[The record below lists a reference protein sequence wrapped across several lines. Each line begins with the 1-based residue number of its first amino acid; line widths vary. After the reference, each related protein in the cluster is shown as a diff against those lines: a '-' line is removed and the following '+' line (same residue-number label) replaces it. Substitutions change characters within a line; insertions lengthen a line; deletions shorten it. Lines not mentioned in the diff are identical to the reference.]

1 MVEEYHLN
9 PLKTISPCQQHGC
22 CQMIPTNLGLVNHS
36 FIHRVF
42 IFNLFPHSLL
52 CKIALM
58 LNPCRLIA
66 SAIIFITATS
76 SISFK
81 NQNEDEEVWTL
92 ERAETV
98 LLRWSVLVYSLV
110 FALWFCLNI
119 WLRRRSAKG
128 SVLRGF
134 SLGATAGSM
143 AGNMW
148 CTRVAAVFAADCASA
163 HVCSAWGHWLP
174 WIVLTGAVFFAV
186 VNVPYMAKG
195 MQKYEALYMVT
206 VFQGSNI
213 VSNSLS
219 ALIILQEMDGA
230 PWWKL
235 LGYIGCIVVMIGALW
250 FLVSGKEA
258 VCPSNELDDDLR
270 RVLSMEE
277 GSELEDSESEDE
289 PDLMDF
295 VRAMSLDQFSP
306 LSFSSW
312 SSNAEDSQDG
322 EGSQTGEEEQHEE
335 SDNDIAIDWN
345 WGNCSTGRSRG
356 KASPYASIFRSFDM
370 LEIQCKMQTCRAL
383 MFYKMTSHWCIY

>member
-1 MVEEYHLN
+1 
-9 PLKTISPCQQHGC
+9 
-22 CQMIPTNLGLVNHS
+22 MIPTNLGLVNQS
-36 FIHRVF
+36 FIHRGF

-52 CKIALM
+52 CKVALM

-98 LLRWSVLVYSLV
+98 LLRWSVLVYGLV
-110 FALWFCLNI
+110 FALWFCVNV

-186 VNVPYMAKG
+186 VNVPYQAKG
-195 MQKYEALYMVT
+195 MQNY
-206 VFQGSNI
+206 
-213 VSNSLS
+213 
-219 ALIILQEMDGA
+219 
-230 PWWKL
+230 
-235 LGYIGCIVVMIGALW
+235 C
-250 FLVSGKEA
+250 
-258 VCPSNELDDDLR
+258 DDDPG
-270 RVLSMEE
+270 V
-277 GSELEDSESEDE
+277 
-289 PDLMDF
+289 
-295 VRAMSLDQFSP
+295 
-306 LSFSSW
+306 
-312 SSNAEDSQDG
+312 
-322 EGSQTGEEEQHEE
+322 
-335 SDNDIAIDWN
+335 
-345 WGNCSTGRSRG
+345 
-356 KASPYASIFRSFDM
+356 
-370 LEIQCKMQTCRAL
+370 
-383 MFYKMTSHWCIY
+383 

>member
-1 MVEEYHLN
+1 MGLKATCLVEEYHLN
-9 PLKTISPCQQHGC
+9 QLKTVSPCQQHGC

-36 FIHRVF
+36 FIHRGV

-52 CKIALM
+52 CKVALM

-66 SAIIFITATS
+66 STIIFVTATA
-76 SISFK
+76 SILFK
-81 NQNEDEEVWTL
+81 NRNQDQEVWTL
-92 ERAETV
+92 ERAETI
-98 LLRWSVLVYSLV
+98 LLRWSVLVYGLV
-110 FALWFCLNI
+110 FALWFCLNL
-119 WLRRRSAKG
+119 WLLRRSEKG

-186 VNVPYMAKG
+186 VNVPYQAKG
-195 MQKYEALYMVT
+195 MQNYESLYIVT
-206 VFQGSNI
+206 VIQGSNI

-250 FLVSGKEA
+250 FLVSGEEA
-258 VCPSNELDDDLR
+258 VCPSNELDDDLQR
-270 RVLSMEE
+270 MLSMEE
-277 GSELEDSESEDE
+277 GEGGSELESSESEDE
-289 PDLMDF
+289 QGLMDF
-295 VRAMSLDQFSP
+295 VRAMSLNQCSP
-306 LSFSSW
+306 VAFSSS

-322 EGSQTGEEEQHEE
+322 EVSQNGEEELHEE
-335 SDNDIAIDWN
+335 SDNAIAID
-345 WGNCSTGRSRG
+345 
-356 KASPYASIFRSFDM
+356 
-370 LEIQCKMQTCRAL
+370 
-383 MFYKMTSHWCIY
+383 

>member
-1 MVEEYHLN
+1 MRSSQTAGPGLLNSWRVHTGLKPTYLVEEYHLN
-9 PLKTISPCQQHGC
+9 PLKTISPCQQQGC

-36 FIHRVF
+36 FIHRGF

-52 CKIALM
+52 CKVALM

-98 LLRWSVLVYSLV
+98 LLRWSVLVYGLV

-186 VNVPYMAKG
+186 VNVP
-195 MQKYEALYMVT
+195 
-206 VFQGSNI
+206 
-213 VSNSLS
+213 
-219 ALIILQEMDGA
+219 
-230 PWWKL
+230 
-235 LGYIGCIVVMIGALW
+235 
-250 FLVSGKEA
+250 
-258 VCPSNELDDDLR
+258 
-270 RVLSMEE
+270 
-277 GSELEDSESEDE
+277 
-289 PDLMDF
+289 
-295 VRAMSLDQFSP
+295 
-306 LSFSSW
+306 
-312 SSNAEDSQDG
+312 
-322 EGSQTGEEEQHEE
+322 
-335 SDNDIAIDWN
+335 
-345 WGNCSTGRSRG
+345 
-356 KASPYASIFRSFDM
+356 
-370 LEIQCKMQTCRAL
+370 
-383 MFYKMTSHWCIY
+383 